1 LDAAASEASLGSAVT
16 AGSNAHPTDMPP
28 ALADALLAVIA
39 LHAALG
45 ALFAIVFHWRGLAR
59 IDAAAAHAG
68 LGFRALVTPGAIALW
83 PLLAHR
89 WWTATRA
96 EAAP

>member
-1 LDAAASEASLGSAVT
+1 LDAAAPEASLGFAVT
-16 AGSNAHPTDMPP
+16 DRADAHPTDMPP
-28 ALADALLAVIA
+28 ALADALLAVIT

-45 ALFAIVFHWRGLAR
+45 ALFAMAFHWRGLAR
-59 IDAAAAHAG
+59 VDAAAAHASF
-68 LGFRALVTPGAIALW
+68 GFRALVTPGVIALW

-89 WWTATRA
+89 WWTATRT